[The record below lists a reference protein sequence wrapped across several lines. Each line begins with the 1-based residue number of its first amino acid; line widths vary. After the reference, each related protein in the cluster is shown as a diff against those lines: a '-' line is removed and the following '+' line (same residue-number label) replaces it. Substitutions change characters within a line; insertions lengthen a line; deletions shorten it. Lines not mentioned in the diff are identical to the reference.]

1 MSRIQ
6 AAKDSLYV
14 ALRDRLQTLN
24 PNRIA
29 QIGGTTRIAIAMEA
43 ALQSEADKT
52 IPGVFYLSFGQDE
65 TVANAAAPGSAM
77 VKVHC
82 AVRYTMATLPNTHL
96 EADLSQMDA
105 ELLAAMIPTST
116 ALSDYAQTK
125 VTALGDR
132 VFWTM
137 PVVSEKGIERTAA
150 FVLFVS
156 SD

>member
-14 ALRDRLQTLN
+14 ALRDRLQSIN

-43 ALQSEADKT
+43 ALQSDADKT
-52 IPGVFYLSFGQDE
+52 IPGVFYLSFGQE
-65 TVANAAAPGSAM
+65 EAVANAAAPGSAM

-82 AVRYTMATLPNTHL
+82 AVRYTVRTLPNTHL

-105 ELLAAMIPTST
+105 ELLAAMMPTST
-116 ALSDYAQTK
+116 ALSDYARTN
-125 VTALGDR
+125 VAALGDR
-132 VFWTM
+132 VFWTI
-137 PVVSEKGIERTAA
+137 PVMSEKGIEKTAA
-150 FVLFVS
+150 FALFVS
-156 SD
+156 SN